1 MAPPIWL
8 VLRGI
13 KEGSETSSSAAAER
27 RNPSYSEPLV
37 GMVISVILAMVSL
50 VIISSFLTQR
60 YLAVKLWSRLP
71 FVQYLVF
78 AIYADSFLFV
88 FATGILQ
95 FGFGVGYSVSVCESA
110 ILLCLACY
118 VTTKILIYMFL
129 VEKAFIIRSGSKRRR
144 MTSKLYLFNSF
155 GMIGVYCVVV
165 VMNFIYR
172 ITRVE
177 NGQCIIGMRKE
188 AMIPLISF
196 DLLVN
201 IYLTLVFL
209 IPLSRTYTWK
219 NFVHTP
225 GSRRLRTVAMRTF
238 VGCVCTLTSSVVNL
252 SVLMALD
259 GEPGWVCL
267 MCCNSDILFSA
278 IVIQWVTS
286 RDSTSSAASTDS
298 VSGGASRP
306 RSQHN
311 NHTSHGGEEL
321 AGLDNSHHR
330 CNVNNRQKDSLEGD
344 KKQQAR
350 NKSLN
355 RKGLVSS
362 TDAIVADAA
371 EMSINHAEFGGD
383 GDVSP
388 RSTEVNTVCYDD
400 GRDKETNR
408 RPYTSGSLTRTTT
421 TTTTNN
427 PHDDDGAAAGRFP
440 RLPPALATS
449 TVRHHTSEV
458 RVDVDYGATSLSSRE
473 IADGEEARLGN
484 SIVIGSGTSVC
495 GVTDVTGG
503 GRWTKQPPAWSP
515 GTGPGL

>member
-8 VLRGI
+8 AMRDVI
-13 KEGSETSSSAAAER
+13 KMGSATSAAATGEER
-27 RNPSYSEPLV
+27 GAPYAEPLV

-50 VIISSFLTQR
+50 VIISAFLTQR
-60 YLAVKLWSRLP
+60 FLAVKLWSRLP
-71 FVQYLVF
+71 FVQWLVF
-78 AIYADSFLFV
+78 AIYTDSFLFV
-88 FATGILQ
+88 FAACILQ
-95 FGFGVGYSVSVCESA
+95 FGFGVGYSVSVCEST
-110 ILLCLACY
+110 ILLCLTCY
-118 VTTKILIYMFL
+118 VTTKVCFASLIYMFL
-129 VEKAFIIRSGSKRRR
+129 VEKAFIIRSGSKRSRL
-144 MTSKLYLFNSF
+144 TSKLYLFNSF
-155 GMIGVYCVVV
+155 GMIGIYCVVV

-177 NGQCIIGMRKE
+177 NGQCIIGMKRE

-201 IYLTLVFL
+201 IYLTVIFL
-209 IPLSRTYTWK
+209 IPLTRTYTWK
-219 NFVHTP
+219 HFVHTQ

-238 VGCVCTLTSSVVNL
+238 VGCVCTLASSVANL

-298 VSGGASRP
+298 VSDGVSRP
-306 RSQHN
+306 RSQNN
-311 NHTSHGGEEL
+311 NHTSLGGEEL
-321 AGLDNSHHR
+321 TGINSSRRYSSGDNRHKDPLD
-330 CNVNNRQKDSLEGD
+330 ED
-344 KKQQAR
+344 KKQQPR
-350 NKSLN
+350 NKSLGARN
-355 RKGLVSS
+355 LVSS
-362 TDAIVADAA
+362 TDAIVTDAA
-371 EMSINHAEFGGD
+371 EMSVDHAEFGGD

-388 RSTEVNTVCYDD
+388 RSTENNTVCYDD
-400 GRDKETNR
+400 RDRETAR
-408 RPYTSGSLTRTTT
+408 RPHTSGSLTRSTTT
-421 TTTTNN
+421 TTR
-427 PHDDDGAAAGRFP
+427 DDLP
-440 RLPPALATS
+440 RPPPPVATS

-484 SIVIGSGTSVC
+484 SIVIGSGTSVS
-495 GVTDVTGG
+495 GVTDVTG

-515 GTGPGL
+515 AGTGPGL

>member
-1 MAPPIWL
+1 
-8 VLRGI
+8 
-13 KEGSETSSSAAAER
+13 
-27 RNPSYSEPLV
+27 
-37 GMVISVILAMVSL
+37 
-50 VIISSFLTQR
+50 LTNIC
-60 YLAVKLWSRLP
+60 S
-71 FVQYLVF
+71 
-78 AIYADSFLFV
+78 
-88 FATGILQ
+88 
-95 FGFGVGYSVSVCESA
+95 
-110 ILLCLACY
+110 
-118 VTTKILIYMFL
+118 
-129 VEKAFIIRSGSKRRR
+129 
-144 MTSKLYLFNSF
+144 
-155 GMIGVYCVVV
+155 
-165 VMNFIYR
+165 R

-238 VGCVCTLTSSVVNL
+238 VGCVCTLTSSVVSRNL

-286 RDSTSSAASTDS
+286 RDSTSSAASSDS
-298 VSGGASRP
+298 VSGGVSRP

-311 NHTSHGGEEL
+311 NHTNHREEEL
-321 AGLDNSHHR
+321 TSINSNHHHS
-330 CNVNNRQKDSLEGD
+330 NGNNRQKNSLDED
-344 KKQQAR
+344 KKQQPR
-350 NKSLN
+350 NKSLI
-355 RKGLVSS
+355 RRGLVSS
-362 TDAIVADAA
+362 TDAIVTDAA
-371 EMSINHAEFGGD
+371 EMSVNHAEVRGD

-388 RSTEVNTVCYDD
+388 RSTENNTTCYDE
-400 GRDKETNR
+400 RDKETSR

-421 TTTTNN
+421 ATTTTNA
-427 PHDDDGAAAGRFP
+427 HDDNDGVGRFP
-440 RLPPALATS
+440 RLPPPLATS

-484 SIVIGSGTSVC
+484 SIVIGSGTSVG
-495 GVTDVTGG
+495 GVTDVTGGG
-503 GRWTKQPPAWSP
+503 GRWTKQPPAWNP
-515 GTGPGL
+515 GAGPGL

>member
-13 KEGSETSSSAAAER
+13 KTGSETSASAAAEK

-60 YLAVKLWSRLP
+60 FLAVKLWSRLP

-118 VTTKILIYMFL
+118 VTTKQLIYMFL

-321 AGLDNSHHR
+321 TGI
-330 CNVNNRQKDSLEGD
+330 NNTNGNARQKDSLDED
-344 KKQQAR
+344 KKQQPR
-350 NKSLN
+350 NKSLT
-355 RKGLVSS
+355 RRGLVSS

-371 EMSINHAEFGGD
+371 EMSVNHAEFGGD

-388 RSTEVNTVCYDD
+388 RSTENNTVCYDD
-400 GRDKETNR
+400 RDKETTR

-421 TTTTNN
+421 TTTTTN
-427 PHDDDGAAAGRFP
+427 PHDEDGVSRFP

-473 IADGEEARLGN
+473 ITDGEEARLGN

-495 GVTDVTGG
+495 GVTDISG